1 MPVNEILAPSY
12 ARVNYQNSVASH
24 ALTLYFANAAVENI
38 TTGVWEI
45 PNSDLV
51 GATPVSTIV
60 QNVANRF
67 NTGGAGFG
75 SIEQI
80 ELWRSV
86 LNAPNVFADYVQ
98 PVQPTIAPTGARVAS
113 SYLMLVFSAQ
123 NRQKAR
129 FTGFEYVSASPQRL
143 RPDDIPA
150 LDNGTLEWYVLNGNV
165 PFSTQDG
172 FRLKTFL
179 SFNFGYNRK
188 LAKKYGRDIAP

>member
-12 ARVNYQNSVASH
+12 ARVNYQNSIASH
-24 ALTLYFANAAVENI
+24 GLTLYFSNLAVENSTSGI
-38 TTGVWEI
+38 WEV
-45 PNSDLV
+45 PNADLV
-51 GATPVSTIV
+51 GSTPVSTIV
-60 QNVANRF
+60 QEVANRF
-67 NTGGAGFG
+67 NTAGAGFA
-75 SIEQI
+75 SVEQI

-86 LNAPNVFADYVQ
+86 TDAPNLFVDYVQ
-98 PVQPTIAPTGARVAS
+98 PVQPTIAPSGTRVAS

-143 RPDDIPA
+143 RPDNVPVI
-150 LDNGTLEWYVLNGNV
+150 DNGSLEWYVLNGNV
-165 PFSTQDG
+165 PFATQDG